1 MQKVIVIHAPL
12 RPGATAP
19 WHDTLLSTLPY
30 AKQLELDRR
39 PAAAR
44 SASLAGLG
52 LALAAASRLQGAAVS
67 PGEFAFPA
75 GGKPYFR
82 SGPWFSVSHSEAR
95 VACAA
100 SVAVEVGLDC
110 EEIPAGSGHEA
121 AQKLAR
127 WTATEAALKAAGL
140 GLRQVREVLLDSAL
154 QSAEVAES
162 RYVLR
167 LLPLAPTAVCHLAT
181 RVPVEV
187 AIEQVMLDAAE
198 ISGLVERSLR
208 LPPQRD

>member
-19 WHDTLLSTLPY
+19 WYDMLQSVLPY
-30 AKQLELDRR
+30 AKRLELDRLPPPVR
-39 PAAAR
+39 G
-44 SASLAGLG
+44 ASLAGLG
-52 LALAAASRLQGAAVS
+52 LALAAAFRATGAALS
-67 PGEFAFPA
+67 PGELAFPA

-82 SGPWFSVSHSEAR
+82 SGPWFSVSHSAAR

-100 SVAVEVGLDC
+100 SVVVEVGLDC
-110 EEIPAGSGHEA
+110 EEIPAGCGPA
-121 AQKLAR
+121 AAEKLAR

-140 GLRQVREVLLDSAL
+140 GLRQVHHVLLDSDL
-154 QSAEVAES
+154 QSAEVTES

-181 RVPVEV
+181 RVPVDV
-187 AIEQVMLDAAE
+187 SIEQVVLDAAE
-198 ISGLVERSLR
+198 VSALVERSLR